1 MFFVLEVVLLVPIVS
16 TLIALTGFIFVLIS
30 FRAKPWKMKFWLIL
44 TTFSFITWAGL
55 TIFMRIADSHQE
67 ALWLLRGSFISLQIS
82 FYAAYRFHHLMT
94 FRPSDNRIATFGLA
108 ALTGF
113 NIALALNTNH
123 LDTLVDVSGKYYVDS
138 FGPLL
143 LTTNVVLGVWAGYFV
158 FQALNE
164 MDAFALFYDKKGIR
178 NTVPIFLFA
187 SVILFAIITLGLW
200 LAQGRSKD
208 TTGFMSIMDLA
219 IVFFGYTYGVNP
231 TSKILA
237 PQRIWSFLIV
247 DANGLSVFEHH
258 FSYEETIGELTL
270 LAMALVASNS
280 TIQANLDSKTAI
292 NEISMDDRTILVEVH
307 NTMLFCLIADHSS
320 IQLQIELKELVK
332 RIVKHKNYRKPRLG
346 EEFGIYSYTDAILK
360 EIFGS
365 KMGTRRS

>member
-1 MFFVLEVVLLVPIVS
+1 MLDIVLIVPIVS
-16 TLIALTGFIFVLIS
+16 TLLALAGFVFVLIS
-30 FRAKPWKMKFWLIL
+30 FRAKPWKMKFWLIV
-44 TTFSFITWAGL
+44 TTFSFIPWAGL
-55 TIFMRIADSHQE
+55 TIFMRLANSHDQ

-113 NIALALNTNH
+113 NIALAINPTH
-123 LDTLVDVSGKYYVDS
+123 LDTLVDASGKYYVDI

-143 LTTNVVLGVWAGYFV
+143 LTTNVILGAWAGYFV

-178 NTVPIFLFA
+178 NTIPIFLFA
-187 SVILFAIITLGLW
+187 SVILFAIITLTLW
-200 LAQGRSKD
+200 LAQGRSTD
-208 TTGFMSIMDLA
+208 TTAFMSIMDLA

-237 PQRIWSFLIV
+237 PQRIWSFIIV
-247 DANGLSVFEHH
+247 DINGISVYEHH
-258 FSYEETIGELTL
+258 FSEKEKIGELTL
-270 LAMALVASNS
+270 LAMALAASNS
-280 TIQANLDSKTAI
+280 TIIANLESKTAI
-292 NEISMDDRTILVEVH
+292 NEISMEDRTILIEE
-307 NTMLFCLIADHSS
+307 NDTMLFCLVADHSS

-332 RIVKHKNYRKPRLG
+332 RIVEHKKFRKPRLG
-346 EEFGIYSYTDAILK
+346 EVFGIYSYTDGILK

-365 KMGTRRS
+365 KMGSRRA